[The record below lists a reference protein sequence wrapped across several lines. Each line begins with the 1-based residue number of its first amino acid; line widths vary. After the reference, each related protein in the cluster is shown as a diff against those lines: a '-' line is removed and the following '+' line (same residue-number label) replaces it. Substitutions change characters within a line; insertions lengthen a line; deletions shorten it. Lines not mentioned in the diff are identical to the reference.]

1 MCLIPSIRQLYGRS
15 KQFIFQQD
23 GAPAHT
29 AKSIKEYFLQKKI
42 NVIPWCPRSPD
53 LNPIE
58 NIWSWID
65 NQLTYHQIQS
75 TEHLKQLLN
84 EYWLKVPREM
94 CMKLVESMQK
104 RVYLC
109 YKNKGGHFKY

>member
-1 MCLIPSIRQLYGRS
+1 M
-15 KQFIFQQD
+15 
-23 GAPAHT
+23 
-29 AKSIKEYFLQKKI
+29 
-42 NVIPWCPRSPD
+42 PWCPRSPD

-65 NQLTYHQIQS
+65 NQLTYHEIQS
-75 TEHLKQLLN
+75 TQHLKQLLN
-84 EYWLKVPREM
+84 EYWLKVPRVM
-94 CMKLVESMQK
+94 CMKLVESMHK